1 MLHLNFLPKEGD
13 GKVPNHNH
21 VGHGYDDKTTYI
33 TVETRDGKLE
43 QLKINLDDEDFETS
57 TSILEYLVERG
68 EINPKSLAVSQGTGN
83 VFHAM
88 DVEIIAS
95 YLRYC

>member
-1 MLHLNFLPKEGD
+1 MNEGE
-13 GKVPNHNH
+13 GNASNHNH
-21 VGHGYDDKTTYI
+21 VGHGYDEKTTYI

-43 QLKINLDDEDFETS
+43 QLKINLDDEDFQTS

-83 VFHAM
+83 
-88 DVEIIAS
+88 AS
-95 YLRYC
+95 KPCERLYELKS

>member
-1 MLHLNFLPKEGD
+1 MNEGE
-13 GKVPNHNH
+13 GNASNHNH
-21 VGHGYDDKTTYI
+21 VGHGYDEKTTYI

-43 QLKINLDDEDFETS
+43 QLKINLDDEDFQTS

-83 VFHAM
+83 SSKTRVRLYNLKPFNRM
-88 DVEIIAS
+88 
-95 YLRYC
+95 YTFL

>member
-1 MLHLNFLPKEGD
+1 MNEGE
-13 GKVPNHNH
+13 GNASNHNH
-21 VGHGYDDKTTYI
+21 VGHGYDEKTTYI

-43 QLKINLDDEDFETS
+43 QLKINLDDEDFQTS

-83 VFHAM
+83 SSKTRVRLYNLK
-88 DVEIIAS
+88 I
-95 YLRYC
+95 